1 VLVDAAS
8 TSSSSST
15 PPGLEEEDRGEAK
28 VSAAVVSPEAEV
40 DEDTV
45 HMDKTGD

>member
-1 VLVDAAS
+1 LCWW
-8 TSSSSST
+8 TLHRRR
-15 PPGLEEEDRGEAK
+15 PGLEEEDRGEAK